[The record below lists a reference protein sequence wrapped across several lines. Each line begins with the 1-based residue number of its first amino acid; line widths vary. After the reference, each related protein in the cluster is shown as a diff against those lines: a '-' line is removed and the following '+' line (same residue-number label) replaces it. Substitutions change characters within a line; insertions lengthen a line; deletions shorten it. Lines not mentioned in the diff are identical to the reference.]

1 MESHFGSNP
10 MVEFDS
16 KIPQKF
22 RLPYC
27 AGPKSSLTE
36 LSINLRLERLA
47 SDAIMDGFKQLL
59 WLFLATRGSTLSLT
73 QQQRPCMQWGESNFI
88 LCKVW
93 KAATFL
99 LSHGSLEK
107 KQLLTGS
114 MKLSDGIIRDRPVK
128 LYWRHINILFGNFLE
143 TSGSYATQ
151 VTVLRNSIQTLL
163 LFSSKSNLK

>member
-1 MESHFGSNP
+1 MGFGNISH
-10 MVEFDS
+10 
-16 KIPQKF
+16 QKF
-22 RLPYC
+22 CLPYC
-27 AGPKSSLTE
+27 AGPKSSLTK
-36 LSINLRLERLA
+36 LNINLRLERLWTRRLP
-47 SDAIMDGFKQLL
+47 SEAIMDGFKQLL

-107 KQLLTGS
+107 KQLLTGLT
-114 MKLSDGIIRDRPVK
+114 KLFDGIIRDRPVK
-128 LYWRHINILFGNFLE
+128 LYWRHINILVGNFLE